1 MSIVDRIF
9 DVSTLFAAF
18 IVLAFFYIM
27 VRYRKKPVYTP
38 LMIDLA
44 YDYVS
49 EPFDT
54 PNRELL
60 ESFAGMKSAKRRGA
74 QLIRFALFNRGTL
87 KIEAESYLRPIR
99 IEFPEGSRIL
109 EARFSERVNG
119 EDEQP
124 PEPVIDG
131 ATAEILPFPMP
142 QNSVAVFNFVVR
154 GAEKPASVD
163 TGVQGQDG
171 IYRLG
176 I

>member
-9 DVSTLFAAF
+9 DVTTLVAAF
-18 IVLAFFYIM
+18 VCLAFFYIM

-38 LMIDLA
+38 LQVDLA
-44 YDYVS
+44 YDFVS

-60 ESFAGMKSAKRRGA
+60 DSFAGMKSAKRRGA
-74 QLIRFALFNRGTL
+74 RLIRLALFNRGTL
-87 KIEAESYLRPIR
+87 KIEAENYLRPIR
-99 IEFPEGSRIL
+99 IEFPDGARIL

-119 EDEQP
+119 EDETP
-124 PEPVIDG
+124 PEPMIEG
-131 ATAEILPFPMP
+131 AAAEILPFPLP

-154 GAEKPASVD
+154 GAEKPATVD